1 MLCEKV
7 TAGGFL
13 ASRGFETSFS
23 NLYSLMGL
31 HPAPQRVTLPT
42 THSLSLLY
50 TPTLSPFPY
59 PTHMHLRRGSVAR
72 PGAVRAAA
80 DEEVEEELMMIE
92 ESAVSGAESA
102 VSGAES
108 AVSAALGAMERMEKT
123 LDSVRGNFNTVR
135 TGRASPSLLDRIEVE
150 YYGASVILKSIAQIA
165 APDGSMLLVTPFD
178 KSSIPSIEK
187 AIMKSDVGL
196 TPSSDG
202 NVIRLSIPQL
212 TAERRKELLKTV
224 SKLSED
230 GKVALRNVR
239 RDSIKAYEKLQK
251 VPPAWTTAFGIA
263 LDNHFFLESP
273 ACSTPLNAPS
283 FTHTVTKMP
292 AACLRFCCMRCMPH
306 EKKISED
313 ALKDLSNDIQKM
325 TDDYVKQIDT
335 AFKQK
340 EKDLLTV

>member
-7 TAGGFL
+7 PAGGFL

-42 THSLSLLY
+42 THSLSLLC

-92 ESAVSGAESA
+92 
-102 VSGAES
+102 ES

-251 VPPAWTTAFGIA
+251 
-263 LDNHFFLESP
+263 
-273 ACSTPLNAPS
+273 
-283 FTHTVTKMP
+283 
-292 AACLRFCCMRCMPH
+292 